1 MDGVSQSP
9 GEPVERQP
17 TLEAVAARAGVG
29 RGTVSRVVNGSPK
42 VSEAARE
49 AVQRAIDELG
59 YVPNRAART
68 LVTRR
73 TDSIALVVS
82 EAEERVLAEPYF
94 AKIIRGVVA
103 ALAGTGL
110 QLLLTFARTRHER
123 IRLAQ
128 YLTGQHVDGV
138 LLISLHGED
147 PLPAKLEAAGLPTVL
162 GGVPVG
168 LSPVSF
174 VDIDNRGGARQ
185 AVDHLL
191 GTGRRTIATIAGPLD
206 LTAGVYRLEGY
217 REAIEGAGVEV
228 SEDLIGYGDAGESS
242 GAAAMV
248 GLLDRRAD
256 VDAVFAASDP
266 MALGAMR
273 IIKESGRRIPDDI
286 AVVGFDDSPVG
297 PHTDPPLTTV
307 HQPVE
312 QMGHQMTSLLLA
324 RLGGEYRGELSV
336 VLPTRLIVRDS
347 S

>member
-1 MDGVSQSP
+1 MSAVSESP
-9 GEPVERQP
+9 RARIERRP

-42 VSEAARE
+42 VSQAARE
-49 AVQRAIDELG
+49 AVLRAIDELG

-82 EAEERVLAEPYF
+82 ESEERVFAEPFF
-94 AKIIRGVVA
+94 AKIIRGVTA
-103 ALAGTGL
+103 ALADTGL
-110 QLLLTFARTRHER
+110 QLLLTFARSQDER

-138 LLISLHGED
+138 LMISLHGDD
-147 PLPAKLEAAGLPTVL
+147 PLPDKLEAVGLPTVL

-191 GTGRRTIATIAGPLD
+191 GTGRRTIATLAGSLD
-206 LTAGVYRLEGY
+206 MTAGVYRLEGY
-217 REAIEGAGVEV
+217 REALEHAGVEV
-228 SEDLIGYGDAGESS
+228 AEELIGYGDFSESS
-242 GAAAMV
+242 GAAAMAQ
-248 GLLDRRAD
+248 LLDRRGD
-256 VDAVFAASDP
+256 LDAVFAASDP

-273 IIKESGRRIPDDI
+273 VIKESGRRIPDDV

-297 PHTDPPLTTV
+297 PHTDPPLSTV

-312 QMGHQMTSLLLA
+312 EMGHRMTRLLLA
-324 RLGGEYRGELSV
+324 RISGDPVTDLSAI
-336 VLPTRLIVRDS
+336 LPTRLIVRDS